1 MYGIITPSSV
11 RKHSKKKKAQIPPC
25 ILDTHL
31 LIKSWIKVYNRN
43 TEGIPFDQIAASIR
57 EEEQKR
63 NLTP

>member
-11 RKHSKKKKAQIPPC
+11 RKHSKKKKKAQIPPC

-43 TEGIPFDQIAASIR
+43 TE
-57 EEEQKR
+57 
-63 NLTP
+63 